1 MITILQEIEMAGI
14 WIAPKTAEWTTLF
27 QKEEIIYVNVWIQ
40 NIIHPLPKFLTSK
53 PAESYWRLL
62 SGSANIL

>member
-27 QKEEIIYVNVWIQ
+27 QKEEN
-40 NIIHPLPKFLTSK
+40 NLC
-53 PAESYWRLL
+53 
-62 SGSANIL
+62 